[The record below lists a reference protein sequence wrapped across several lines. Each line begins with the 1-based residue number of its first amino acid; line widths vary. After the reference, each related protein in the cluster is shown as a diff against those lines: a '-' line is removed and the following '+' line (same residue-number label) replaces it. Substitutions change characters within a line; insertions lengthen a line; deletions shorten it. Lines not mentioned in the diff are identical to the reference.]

1 MWFHLCWTVLP
12 SSEPAF
18 RRHKNWQMSLSFP
31 KDTQSMYASEM
42 ENIEFTIVL
51 WGWGTVQAKF
61 RMGALCSSFRYP
73 RRPGQKD
80 ASISLCPSCTPQKFC
95 YKNIAIPV
103 RVLFLNYTM
112 APGHKSTS
120 CALGCLHQ
128 NILQSDP
135 VRHDHIRMG
144 SKFQSDIDLVNKK
157 HMPGPE
163 PFAIEVCKTRLW
175 TSGSLNWSTNT
186 EAKTNW
192 KEKLTMTSIKA
203 QASDTLDSNSRFLVD
218 NWETQG

>member
-61 RMGALCSSFRYP
+61 RMVALCFSFRYP
-73 RRPGQKD
+73 RMPGQMD
-80 ASISLCPSCTPQKFC
+80 PSISLCPSCTPQKFC
-95 YKNIAIPV
+95 YRNIAIPV

-144 SKFQSDIDLVNKK
+144 SKFQSDKK
-157 HMPGPE
+157 PRKWNT
-163 PFAIEVCKTRLW
+163 C
-175 TSGSLNWSTNT
+175 LNLNPSQLKS
-186 EAKTNW
+186 AKQGY
-192 KEKLTMTSIKA
+192 E
-203 QASDTLDSNSRFLVD
+203 FLVHSTEVPALKQKQIEKQSLPWLPLKHKLLIPWIAIVD
-218 NWETQG
+218 F

>member
-61 RMGALCSSFRYP
+61 RMVALCSSFRYP
-73 RRPGQKD
+73 RMPGQKD
-80 ASISLCPSCTPQKFC
+80 PSISLCPSCTPQKFC
-95 YKNIAIPV
+95 YRNIAIPV

-135 VRHDHIRMG
+135 VRHDHRRMG
-144 SKFQSDIDLVNKK
+144 SKFQSDKK
-157 HMPGPE
+157 PHKWNTWMN
-163 PFAIEVCKTRLW
+163 
-175 TSGSLNWSTNT
+175 LNPSQLKS
-186 EAKTNW
+186 AKQGY
-192 KEKLTMTSIKA
+192 E
-203 QASDTLDSNSRFLVD
+203 FLVHSTEVPALKQKQIERQSLPWLPLKHKLLIPWIAIVD
-218 NWETQG
+218 F